1 MKVSKELKRELIG
14 QLSKKYFNIDLE
26 DFAEWRTGKSEGE
39 NTLQAYLNE
48 RNPQTN
54 GFKTIP
60 RERLNEFFKRVTPEE
75 LADSIDDIVF
85 TYSEL
90 ISEAVF
96 QFNASEIQKVRTPET
111 TTFWHLQQL
120 SKILRT
126 AEPQENENSSL

>member
-14 QLSKKYFNIDLE
+14 QLSKKYFDIDLN
-26 DFAEWRTGKSEGE
+26 DFAEWRTDKPEGE

-54 GFKTIP
+54 GSKTIP
-60 RERLNEFFKRVTPEE
+60 REQLNEFFKRVTPEE

-90 ISEAVF
+90 ISEVVF
-96 QFNASEIQKVRTPET
+96 QFNADELQKVRTPET

-126 AEPQENENSSL
+126 AEPQAKGNLSR

>member
-1 MKVSKELKRELIG
+1 MNVSKELKRELIS
-14 QLSKKYFNIDLE
+14 QLSKKYFDIDLN
-26 DFAEWRTGKSEGE
+26 DFAQWRKDKPEDE
-39 NTLQAYLNE
+39 NNLQEYLNE

-54 GFKTIP
+54 VSKTIP
-60 RERLNEFFKRVTPEE
+60 RERLNEFFRQIPPEE

-90 ISEAVF
+90 ISEVVF
-96 QFNASEIQKVRTPET
+96 QFNADELQKVRTPET

-126 AEPQENENSSL
+126 AEPQAKGNLSR

>member
-14 QLSKKYFNIDLE
+14 QLSKKYFDIDLN
-26 DFAEWRTGKSEGE
+26 DFAEWRTDKPEGE
-39 NTLQAYLNE
+39 NSLQEYLNE
-48 RNPQTN
+48 RNPQTKES
-54 GFKTIP
+54 KTIP
-60 RERLNEFFKRVTPEE
+60 RERLNEFFRQITPEE

-90 ISEAVF
+90 ISEVVF
-96 QFNASEIQKVRTPET
+96 QFNADELQKVRTPET

-126 AEPQENENSSL
+126 AEPQAKGNLSR